1 MPDLFTALNW
11 LAAGTSFVAAFCW
24 FVASLTKIPPFPD
37 VGLDSG
43 SWVFEPVR
51 SALRAASRRNAVAAA
66 FSGLA
71 ALLYAVALLCAPSD
85 VSHAV
90 EQRPVPYS
98 AMP

>member
-1 MPDLFTALNW
+1 MYMSNFSTTLNW
-11 LAAGTSFVAAFCW
+11 LAAVSSFVAAGFW
-24 FVASLTKIPPFPD
+24 FAASFTKIPAFPD

-71 ALLYAVALLCAPSD
+71 ALLYAVAPFTI
-85 VSHAV
+85 
-90 EQRPVPYS
+90 Q
-98 AMP
+98 